1 MNRQGHTVSVSKRA
15 RYEITTRT
23 KEYLPNET
31 GGILLGYKEDDRFV
45 VTDALTVVTVTP
57 ARTTYIRDDIA
68 ANVLLQRELANRPA
82 EDPVGYIGEW
92 HSHPRPCV
100 PSAVDIA
107 ALKSIVKRS
116 HTRVILVIYAPDS
129 GFQCLVAERGKMGRV
144 RLGEAELID

>member
-1 MNRQGHTVSVSKRA
+1 MSKRA
-15 RYEITTRT
+15 RHKITTRT
-23 KEYLPNET
+23 EECLPNET
-31 GGILLGYKEDDRFV
+31 GGILLGYREDDRFE
-45 VTDALTVVTVTP
+45 VTDALAVITVAP

-92 HSHPRPCV
+92 HSHPRPCG

-107 ALKSIVKRS
+107 ALKSIAKRA
-116 HTRVILVIYAPDS
+116 HARVILVIYAPGS

-144 RLGEAELID
+144 RLGKAELIGSSSK